1 MSIFSCRTA
10 CFSTAA
16 VLVFGAAMTTGG
28 ILRSA
33 EKTKA
38 EPQLAH
44 SVFFTLKDGSPEA
57 REKFVAA
64 CQKHLTG
71 HEGTVSFSLGIIADD
86 VNEPGVSVRDFDVSL
101 LVVFESKAAEAKY
114 LVNARHLLF
123 VAENKDFFA
132 KVRVFDSYLTKP

>member
-1 MSIFSCRTA
+1 MSILSCRTA
-10 CFSTAA
+10 CFAVAAA
-16 VLVFGAAMTTGG
+16 VAFGAAMITGG
-28 ILRSA
+28 TVRSA

-44 SVFFTLKDGSPEA
+44 SVFFTLKESTPEA

-64 CQKHLTG
+64 CRKYLTG
-71 HEGTVSFSLGIIADD
+71 HEGAVSFSLGVMAEDI
-86 VNEPGVSVRDFDVSL
+86 NEPGVSVRDFDVSL

-114 LVNARHLLF
+114 LVNARHLQF
-123 VAENKDFFA
+123 VAENKDLFA